1 MIGRLL
7 TRIVPVAPTEVAAL
21 LLSFLYFF
29 CLLAA
34 YYIVRPVRDEMAV
47 QVGVAHLQWLFSA
60 VFLAMVALV
69 PVFGSLA
76 ARLPVNRLLPLIYG
90 FFALNLV
97 GFNLVLASGVPTA
110 SVAPFFFVWVSVF
123 NLFVVSVFWSFMAD
137 LFSTEAARRLFGFI
151 SAGGS
156 LGAVAGPGLTT
167 ALAPAIGIPNLLLVS
182 AALLA
187 GAIGCILALLRIGE
201 RRPEGPQ
208 RFLRTSEETSG
219 ERPSLWVGVTR
230 ILHSPYLIGIC
241 IYLVCYTLLGTLLYF
256 AQTTLVPEVVP
267 TPEGRTRLFASVDL
281 AVNLLTLSIQLL
293 LTGRIL
299 SRFGVTPMLAAL
311 PLVSIGGFAAF
322 GLAPI
327 LPVLV
332 VLGVMR
338 RAGEFAISKPTRETL
353 FTVVPRE
360 EKYQAKNVI
369 DTVIH
374 RAGDAASSWIAA
386 GLAALGLSISGMA
399 FAAVPV
405 AVLWLATGL
414 FLGRRHEALRAEGS
428 KPRP

>member
-1 MIGRLL
+1 MIRRLL

-47 QVGVAHLQWLFSA
+47 QVGAANLQWLFSA

-69 PVFGSLA
+69 PVFGWLA
-76 ARLPVNRLLPLIYG
+76 ARLPVHRLLPLIYG

-97 GFNLVLASGVPTA
+97 GFNRVLASEVPTE

-167 ALAPAIGIPNLLLVS
+167 LLAPAIGIPNLLLVS

-187 GAIGCILALLRIGE
+187 GAIGCILALLHIGE
-201 RRPEGPQ
+201 RRPEGLQ

-267 TPEGRTRLFASVDL
+267 SPEGRTRLFASVDL

-332 VLGVMR
+332 ILGVMR

-353 FTVVPRE
+353 FTVVPKE

-386 GLAALGLSISGMA
+386 GLASFGLSISGMA

-405 AVLWLATGL
+405 AALWLATGL
-414 FLGRRHEALRAEGS
+414 FLGRRHEELRAEGP
-428 KPRP
+428 KQ

>member
-1 MIGRLL
+1 
-7 TRIVPVAPTEVAAL
+7 VAPTEVAAL

-47 QVGVAHLQWLFSA
+47 QVGAANLQWLFSA

-69 PVFGSLA
+69 PVFGWLA
-76 ARLPVNRLLPLIYG
+76 ARLPVHRLLPLIYG

-97 GFNLVLASGVPTA
+97 GFNRVLASEVPTE

-167 ALAPAIGIPNLLLVS
+167 LLAPAIGIPNLLLVS

-187 GAIGCILALLRIGE
+187 GAIGCILALLHIGE
-201 RRPEGPQ
+201 RRPEGLQ

-219 ERPSLWVGVTR
+219 ERPSLWIGVTR

-267 TPEGRTRLFASVDL
+267 SPEGRTRLFASVDL

-353 FTVVPRE
+353 FTVVPKE

-405 AVLWLATGL
+405 AALWLASGL
-414 FLGRRHEALRAEGS
+414 FLGRRHEELRAEGP
-428 KPRP
+428 KQ